1 MALTLDDITNA
12 PSDPLELNKH
22 LMDRGLIPLPPPPT
36 PPVNVAPM
44 SPVTPHNPVAPL
56 VPPVLPNATAGAHIP
71 EPIPLAKATV
81 TPMSPLGAN
90 MAIGATAQPTVKPMS
105 PVNVGAA
112 PDLGGGVPESM
123 GTIPGAESGGI
134 SPMVRPKAPTAQ
146 ESIAAG
152 MAQHGD
158 TAKEEGK
165 RQFNE
170 MRPVVDAPVNSSEF
184 WKQKI
189 SQDEFDKAHPWGGD
203 ISAHPGVLGKIGH
216 TLGEVGQI
224 AGGILAPGIVAGIPG
239 TRLNRNIQEHGQE
252 EQEGQA
258 ENRETAQASEQTRE
272 KHEENAS
279 QVNEQKLENAE
290 DKLHNDQAKT
300 LNEREL
306 GLRKNGLKPN
316 PTDPTGP
323 PIPLTRE
330 DMSEQEQ
337 AVLDLKGAQTDSA
350 AAKAALT
357 KIQADPNSPQSKQAL
372 QRIQIMAK
380 NAGTA
385 AEKLGLEKKKYL
397 ADYFGLDENL
407 QPIAGTQTTPE
418 GKPVGPKIAGS
429 GQKALSEFNK
439 NYEKPANDVE
449 TGYQKFLDAR
459 KDYDSGAPTGAA
471 SMVALSQHLATTFG
485 SVKGARLNKDLI
497 QEHKD
502 AIGWL
507 DRIERYGD
515 MVGSGQ
521 QLSKDQ
527 WDDFGKLIGNTRKL
541 AWQTAVKEAKR
552 GNVPIDFL
560 PKDLENEMGQK
571 TKGGQN
577 WSAPKDAPPAKGIP
591 DGKVLKDAS
600 GQVIA
605 KAKGGQWQQP

>member
-1 MALTLDDITNA
+1 MLSLEDIQNA
-12 PSDPLELNKH
+12 PNDPLLLQQH
-22 LMDRGLIPLPPPPT
+22 LQQRGLIPLPPPPAQGL
-36 PPVNVAPM
+36 PPATVGRL
-44 SPVTPHNPVAPL
+44 SPVAP
-56 VPPVLPNATAGAHIP
+56 PPSIAPMTPPASTT
-71 EPIPLAKATV
+71 PL
-81 TPMSPLGAN
+81 TPRGTSLAV
-90 MAIGATAQPTVKPMS
+90 GATAQPTIKPLS
-105 PVNVGAA
+105 PVNAGAA
-112 PDLGGGVPESM
+112 PDLGGGVP
-123 GTIPGAESGGI
+123 A
-134 SPMVRPKAPTAQ
+134 APTGDLGIKPMTPPTAPTKK
-146 ESIAAG
+146 ESIEAG
-152 MAQHGD
+152 
-158 TAKEEGK
+158 KEEYK
-165 RQFNE
+165 AN
-170 MRPVVDAPVNSSEF
+170 RPQVTAPPNSAEF
-184 WKQKI
+184 WQEKI
-189 SQDEFDKAHPWGGD
+189 AQDEYDKAHPWGSD
-203 ISAHPGVLGKIGH
+203 VSAHPGTLGKIGH
-216 TLGEVGQI
+216 VLGQVGQI
-224 AGGILAPGIVAGIPG
+224 AGGIVAPGIVANIPG
-239 TRLNRNIQEHGQE
+239 TRLSRAIKEGGE
-252 EQEGQA
+252 AAEEGQA
-258 ENRETAQASEQTRE
+258 ENRETAKAGEETRA
-272 KHEENAS
+272 KHEENVS

-290 DKLHNDQAKT
+290 EKLHNDQAKT

-306 GLRKNGLKPN
+306 GLRKQGLKPN

-380 NAGTA
+380 NAATA

-429 GQKALSEFNK
+429 GQKAISEFNK

-449 TGYQKFLDAR
+449 TGYQKFLDAK
-459 KDYDSGAPTGAA
+459 KDYDAGAPTGAA

-527 WDDFGKLIGNTRKL
+527 WNDFGKLIGNTRKL

-560 PKDLENEMGQK
+560 PPDLQGEL
-571 TKGGQN
+571 GGKAAPAT
-577 WSAPKDAPPAKGIP
+577 SAAPAAGGIP
-591 DGKVLKDAS
+591 SFADWKNQK
-600 GQVIA
+600 
-605 KAKGGQWQQP
+605 KP